1 MALFCAAT
9 TVLYVGTGAQP
20 DPVMEWLL
28 GAGPVLMVILWLSKD
43 AQQRRAA
50 DVTDLGFLMIVFW
63 PVAIPWYAFRSR
75 GRSGWKLLPVLILL
89 MFPTYVTALALYL
102 LGLS

>member
-1 MALFCAAT
+1 MAVFCAAT
-9 TVLYVGTGAQP
+9 TVLYVATGAPP

-43 AQQRRAA
+43 AQQRRTAVVM
-50 DVTDLGFLMIVFW
+50 DFGFLMTVFW
-63 PVAIPWYAFRSR
+63 LVAIPWYAFRSR
-75 GRSGWKLLPVLILL
+75 GRSGWKLLPALILL
-89 MFPTYVTALALYL
+89 MFPASLTALVLYL